1 ALLARASASTV
12 STGQPDR
19 RIRMIARKST
29 GGRPPRGSIARPP
42 PEDPTAAISRLQLS
56 DGSFQLGGVI
66 GQLVLD
72 ESLTWDHFVTTVP
85 TSIGSHLYGD
95 EIWAAALA
103 MAYLTVKAA
112 DKRDVWNG
120 LWEKANEYAAQALQG
135 STISFDLLVN
145 DAVRLF

>member
-1 ALLARASASTV
+1 MSAL
-12 STGQPDR
+12 PD
-19 RIRMIARKST
+19 
-29 GGRPPRGSIARPP
+29 
-42 PEDPTAAISRLQLS
+42 DPIAAIARLQLF
-56 DGSFQLGGVI
+56 DGSFQLDDALR
-66 GQLVLD
+66 QLVFG
-72 ESLTWDHFVTTVP
+72 ESLTWDHFAATVP

-95 EIWAAALA
+95 EVWAAALA

-135 STISFDLLVN
+135 STISFHLLVN